1 MDKILKF
8 LKRLSKKELK
18 KVLQILDDIEQGDT
32 SHLDVK
38 RLSGHKNIFRVR
50 VGDVRILYIRSKTAY
65 RLVSIERRSDTTYN
79 L

>member
-50 VGDVRILYIRSKTAY
+50 VGDVRILYIRPKTAY